1 MLTQLRKIVLAA
13 GFVMAV
19 AAAPVYSASADE
31 AAAPDDSNQTSSAYT
46 AEFSKAF
53 DKAFDVLIL
62 RPLDAAAVVAG
73 AGLMI
78 PASVFGL
85 MGGMEVVEDSWDIL
99 VLTNWESLVD
109 RPLGELDS

>member
-31 AAAPDDSNQTSSAYT
+31 AAA
-46 AEFSKAF
+46 F

-73 AGLMI
+73 VGLMI

>member
-13 GFVMAV
+13 GFVLALGLAPILSANAEEAP
-19 AAAPVYSASADE
+19 AA
-31 AAAPDDSNQTSSAYT
+31 DSDRISPPYT
-46 AEFSKAF
+46 NEFMQAF
-53 DKAFDVLIL
+53 DILVL
-62 RPLDAAAVVAG
+62 RPLDAVAVVAG